1 MKLYFRLAAGGI
13 RRNSR
18 LYVPYIMT
26 CSLMVM
32 MYYITD
38 ALSGDEMLSAMAGG
52 YIMHELIV
60 IGKVVMALFAAIFLF
75 YTNSFLI
82 KSRMREFGLY
92 NILGM
97 GKNGIARVMTW
108 ETLMVYVISMVFG
121 LGAGILFSKLA
132 ELLAVKIVQGDA
144 AYQFSVSGTA
154 AAASLIV
161 FAVIFLLIFLNVLR
175 QVFFSKPVELLRSE
189 NSGEKPPKANWFAAV
204 LGALMLGLAYFMA
217 VTIEE
222 PLSAILA
229 FMAAVLL
236 VIAATYLL
244 FVAGSVVLCR
254 VLQKNKGYYYKTNH
268 FISVSQMSYR
278 MRKNGAGLASICI
291 LSTMVLVTL
300 STTIC
305 LYMGEEQ
312 ILRQRYPRDMVTM
325 TYGLPEEDI
334 PAFRESVGALAEK
347 HGASPENVLA
357 YSYAELSGAVIGNRL
372 DMARGNSD
380 DVSLDL
386 RSVYVVPIADYNA
399 LYGTDIQLADGEAA
413 AYFKG
418 KGFGCDEIQ
427 LDDWGSYRITQRLGE
442 FTITGTDSATI
453 YDTIYLFVK
462 DWSDLES
469 LNDYQNRLTDEYGG
483 MRSNIVYYYCFDLD
497 CGEDSQLD
505 LYYEMEYGD
514 MEFPFHFERLKT
526 ECRARDH
533 EEFLGLYGGLF
544 FLGILFGGVFI
555 LAAVLIM
562 YYKQISEG
570 FNDRAR
576 FDILRKVGM
585 NDREIRRA
593 VNSQVLTVF
602 FAPLIAAG
610 IHMAF
615 AFPLLTKILGMF
627 SMRDAGFLAIVT
639 LICFA
644 VFAVLGWNMHSE
656 AIEARPVRQVYADA
670 SADEHFVSCDEL
682 PEFYVNAVT
691 ATEDRDFWGHSGI
704 DPSAIVRAL
713 LHDIAAMDFAEGG
726 STITMQTAK
735 NIYYTQDKRF
745 ERKAAEV
752 FTAFELEDKLR
763 KEQIFELYVNTIYF
777 GSNYYGIYAASMGYY
792 GVPPQ
797 ELTDQQCATLAGIPQ
812 APSVYSPDNSQ
823 ELADQRAEQVLNS
836 MRECGYLS

>member
-144 AYQFSVSGTA
+144 AYQFSVSGPA

-161 FAVIFLLIFLNVLR
+161 FAVIFLLICLNVLR

-229 FMAAVLL
+229 FMAAVIL

-305 LYMGEEQ
+305 LYTGEEQ

-325 TYGLPEEDI
+325 AYGLPEEDI
-334 PAFRESVGALAEK
+334 PAFRESVSALAEK

-357 YSYAELSGAVIGNRL
+357 YSYADLSGAVIGNRL

-514 MEFPFHFERLKT
+514 VEFPFHFERLKT

-615 AFPLLTKILGMF
+615 AFPLLTKILGLF

-644 VFAVLGWNMHSE
+644 VFAALYV
-656 AIEARPVRQVYADA
+656 AVYALT
-670 SADEHFVSCDEL
+670 SRSYYRIVSG
-682 PEFYVNAVT
+682 NN
-691 ATEDRDFWGHSGI
+691 R
-704 DPSAIVRAL
+704 
-713 LHDIAAMDFAEGG
+713 
-726 STITMQTAK
+726 
-735 NIYYTQDKRF
+735 
-745 ERKAAEV
+745 
-752 FTAFELEDKLR
+752 
-763 KEQIFELYVNTIYF
+763 
-777 GSNYYGIYAASMGYY
+777 
-792 GVPPQ
+792 
-797 ELTDQQCATLAGIPQ
+797 
-812 APSVYSPDNSQ
+812 
-823 ELADQRAEQVLNS
+823 
-836 MRECGYLS
+836 

>member
-38 ALSGDEMLSAMAGG
+38 ALSGDEMLRAMAGG

-144 AYQFSVSGTA
+144 AYQFSVSGPA
-154 AAASLIV
+154 AAASLLV

-204 LGALMLGLAYFMA
+204 LGALMLGLAYFMS

-305 LYMGEEQ
+305 LYTGEEQ

-347 HGASPENVLA
+347 HGERAFLLLRRTFRRCDRKPPG
-357 YSYAELSGAVIGNRL
+357 YGA
-372 DMARGNSD
+372 
-380 DVSLDL
+380 
-386 RSVYVVPIADYNA
+386 
-399 LYGTDIQLADGEAA
+399 
-413 AYFKG
+413 
-418 KGFGCDEIQ
+418 
-427 LDDWGSYRITQRLGE
+427 GE
-442 FTITGTDSATI
+442 FRRRFPRPALGVHRADS
-453 YDTIYLFVK
+453 
-462 DWSDLES
+462 
-469 LNDYQNRLTDEYGG
+469 RL
-483 MRSNIVYYYCFDLD
+483 
-497 CGEDSQLD
+497 Q
-505 LYYEMEYGD
+505 
-514 MEFPFHFERLKT
+514 
-526 ECRARDH
+526 
-533 EEFLGLYGGLF
+533 
-544 FLGILFGGVFI
+544 
-555 LAAVLIM
+555 
-562 YYKQISEG
+562 
-570 FNDRAR
+570 
-576 FDILRKVGM
+576 
-585 NDREIRRA
+585 
-593 VNSQVLTVF
+593 
-602 FAPLIAAG
+602 
-610 IHMAF
+610 
-615 AFPLLTKILGMF
+615 
-627 SMRDAGFLAIVT
+627 
-639 LICFA
+639 
-644 VFAVLGWNMHSE
+644 
-656 AIEARPVRQVYADA
+656 
-670 SADEHFVSCDEL
+670 
-682 PEFYVNAVT
+682 
-691 ATEDRDFWGHSGI
+691 
-704 DPSAIVRAL
+704 RAL
-713 LHDIAAMDFAEGG
+713 RH
-726 STITMQTAK
+726 
-735 NIYYTQDKRF
+735 
-745 ERKAAEV
+745 
-752 FTAFELEDKLR
+752 
-763 KEQIFELYVNTIYF
+763 
-777 GSNYYGIYAASMGYY
+777 
-792 GVPPQ
+792 
-797 ELTDQQCATLAGIPQ
+797 
-812 APSVYSPDNSQ
+812 
-823 ELADQRAEQVLNS
+823 
-836 MRECGYLS
+836 